1 MMLISTTPTP
11 LHATIDIASH
21 YLKWRADLSDG
32 IMDWTGGTR
41 RRFTGAKNSNTALKK
56 QKAYF
61 AKARAASHQEP
72 VASHLNP
79 LSSSEYKLA
88 NPMGAQHQRRSHP
101 GAHDRGSNHRIT
113 SSRGMATSSGFIL
126 R

>member
-1 MMLISTTPTP
+1 
-11 LHATIDIASH
+11 
-21 YLKWRADLSDG
+21 
-32 IMDWTGGTR
+32 MDWTGGTR

-56 QKAYF
+56 QKAHF

-88 NPMGAQHQRRSHP
+88 NPMGAQHQRRLQP
-101 GAHDRGSNHRIT
+101 GAHDHNSNHRIT
-113 SSRGMATSSGFIL
+113 SSRGMGNYF
-126 R
+126 

>member
-1 MMLISTTPTP
+1 
-11 LHATIDIASH
+11 
-21 YLKWRADLSDG
+21 
-32 IMDWTGGTR
+32 MDWTGGTR
-41 RRFTGAKNSNTALKK
+41 RRFTGAKNTDTALKK

-88 NPMGAQHQRRSHP
+88 DPMGALDAQHYRRSRQD
-101 GAHDRGSNHRIT
+101 ANDRRTNLRIT
-113 SSRGMATSSGFIL
+113 SSQGMGNHLWPLAAVG
-126 R
+126 